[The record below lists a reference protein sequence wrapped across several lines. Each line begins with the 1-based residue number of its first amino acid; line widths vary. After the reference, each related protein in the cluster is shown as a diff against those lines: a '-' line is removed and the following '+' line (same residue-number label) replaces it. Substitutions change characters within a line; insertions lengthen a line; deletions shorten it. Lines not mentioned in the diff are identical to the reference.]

1 MQSAQNE
8 PNQKNKNQKI
18 IIKNVQHNQTIYM
31 SENLHNP
38 VKLRGGDPGPR
49 ATTFHFPFPVLE
61 KITYKNS
68 TQKVRAR
75 KGQTPSW
82 NDITSSNQEKD
93 EVTEGW

>member
-1 MQSAQNE
+1 
-8 PNQKNKNQKI
+8 
-18 IIKNVQHNQTIYM
+18 M

-68 TQKVRAR
+68 TQKVRAQ